1 MYSQFRGEVVL
12 RPNTVINAGKYFPPA
27 TIFSL
32 IPRKLCVYNVV
43 RFLAQVNI
51 GKTSVIISALDDWKI
66 DRAPYSNIFHFPVD
80 GLKTPWFASMKYFHG
95 DETIERVIVSRGNH
109 RGR

>member
-32 IPRKLCVYNVV
+32 IPRKLCM
-43 RFLAQVNI
+43 RTQCGAIL
-51 GKTSVIISALDDWKI
+51 GSSKTSVIVSALDDWKI

>member
-1 MYSQFRGEVVL
+1 MYSQFRGEVLL

-32 IPRKLCVYNVV
+32 IPRKLYMRTQCGAI
-43 RFLAQVNI
+43 L
-51 GKTSVIISALDDWKI
+51 GSSKTSVIVSALDDWKI

-95 DETIERVIVSRGNH
+95 DETIERVIVSLGNH